1 MSEKSV
7 FVQDFREHSPL
18 PENGILSRTLQ
29 SDELSKTIQFCF
41 APGQELSAHTAPFPA
56 LLYFAKGDADLKLG
70 GEMHEA
76 HEGTL
81 VHMPPKL
88 EHGIKA
94 KTEVVMLLVMIKGV
108 APGIV

>member
-1 MSEKSV
+1 MTEKYV
-7 FVQDFREHSPL
+7 FLQDFREHAPL

-29 SDELSKTIQFCF
+29 SDDLSKTIQFCF

-56 LLYFAKGDADLKLG
+56 LLYFAEGEADLKLG
-70 GEMHEA
+70 GELHEA

-108 APGIV
+108 APGVV